1 MALPGG
7 LRTGGTAAE
16 GPEDPARAAIM
27 LPTLRKAAGRRRVR
41 LFVLLSGALVLAS
54 LVPLLVS
61 DLALIRRNR
70 RALEVLEEKYLTRSS
85 SALAD
90 RIAAYHASARKEV
103 ANAANSVRLAREL
116 TGENPFTSAN
126 GPEILRAA
134 LKGETPLLALRGVN
148 RKGIGSFA
156 GPPVL
161 PSTVEFEMRR
171 AFESARDGAFYSGDP
186 FEAGPLGPVSVIAA
200 PVSDEDGL
208 IGVVEALVS
217 WEAIRREFADE
228 SRRDVRATLVDR
240 SGRIIFPLTARPA
253 RRHPSSLVADFERF
267 PARVTRS
274 EDRPLRGVLASI
286 APVGQPD
293 WGVLLERDLDAAFAS
308 VDGMVRDTLLWS
320 AAALAG
326 ALLLGLF
333 SARRISR
340 PIAQLASSSRA
351 VSEGQYGTNV
361 QVTGTAEIA
370 DLSEN
375 FNRMSESIRDAFEN
389 LKRAARENHEL
400 FINSIRALA
409 AAIDAKDPYTRG
421 HSERVARYASQVARE
436 MELPAQDVRRVRLSA
451 LLHDVGKIGI
461 DDRIIRKPSAL
472 TAEEFEIMK
481 SHPVKGAAIM
491 SAIPEL
497 KDVIPGMKHHH
508 ERWEGGGYPDGL
520 KGEEIPLQARIVS
533 VADTFD
539 AMTTTRP
546 YQRAMDIRFV
556 FQRLRDLAGNR
567 FDPTVVEA
575 LIRSYE
581 KGELVPIARDETPV
595 ETPAPLRRVE
605 AG

>member
-1 MALPGG
+1 
-7 LRTGGTAAE
+7 
-16 GPEDPARAAIM
+16 
-27 LPTLRKAAGRRRVR
+27 
-41 LFVLLSGALVLAS
+41 VLLSGALVLAS

-90 RIAAYHASARKEV
+90 RIAAYHASAREEV

-156 GPPVL
+156 GLPVL
-161 PSTVEFEMRR
+161 PSAVEFELRR

-186 FEAGPLGPVSVIAA
+186 FEAGPLGPVSVLAA

-208 IGVVEALVS
+208 IGVVEAVVS

-228 SRRDVRATLVDR
+228 SRRDVHATLVDR
-240 SGRIIFPLTARPA
+240 SGRILFPLAARA
-253 RRHPSSLVADFERF
+253 SGRHPSSLVSDFERF

-274 EDRPLRGVLASI
+274 EAQSGGGVLASI

-308 VDGMVRDTLLWS
+308 VDRMVRDTLLWS

-361 QVTGTAEIA
+361 EVTGTAELA

-436 MELPAQDVRRVRLSA
+436 MELPAQEVRRVRLSA

-461 DDRIIRKPSAL
+461 DDRILRKPSAL
-472 TAEEFEIMK
+472 TEEEFEIMK

-491 SAIPEL
+491 EAIPEL
-497 KDVIPGMKHHH
+497 RDVIPGMKHHH

-520 KGEEIPLQARIVS
+520 KGEDIPLQARIVS

-546 YQRAMDIRFV
+546 YQSAMDIRFV

-567 FDPTVVEA
+567 FDPTVVNA

-581 KGELVPIARDETPV
+581 KGELVPIAREEAPG

-605 AG
+605 VG

>member
-1 MALPGG
+1 M
-7 LRTGGTAAE
+7 
-16 GPEDPARAAIM
+16 
-27 LPTLRKAAGRRRVR
+27 
-41 LFVLLSGALVLAS
+41 LLSGALVLAS

-90 RIAAYHASARKEV
+90 RIAAYHASAREEL

-116 TGENPFTSAN
+116 TGENPFTSVN
-126 GPEILRAA
+126 GPEILRGA

-148 RKGIGSFA
+148 RRGIGSFA
-156 GPPVL
+156 GPPDL
-161 PSTVEFEMRR
+161 PSAVEFELRR

-186 FEAGPLGPVSVIAA
+186 FEAGSLGPVSVLAA
-200 PVSDEDGL
+200 PVSDQDGL
-208 IGVVEALVS
+208 IGVVEAVVS

-240 SGRIIFPLTARPA
+240 SGRILFPFVARGS

-267 PARVTRS
+267 PGRVTRS
-274 EDRPLRGVLASI
+274 EAQPGGGVLASI
-286 APVGQPD
+286 APVGRPD

-308 VDGMVRDTLLWS
+308 VDRMVRDTLLWS

-340 PIAQLASSSRA
+340 PIAQLASSSRL

-361 QVTGTAEIA
+361 KVTGTAELA

-436 MELPAQDVRRVRLSA
+436 MDLPALEIRRVRLSA

-472 TAEEFEIMK
+472 TEEEFEIMK
-481 SHPVKGAAIM
+481 THPAKGAAIM

-520 KGEEIPLQARIVS
+520 KGENIPLQARIVS

-567 FDPTVVEA
+567 FDPAVVDA

-581 KGELVPIARDETPV
+581 KGELVPIAREEPPL
-595 ETPAPLRRVE
+595 EARAEAPAPLRLVE
-605 AG
+605 PG

>member
-1 MALPGG
+1 M
-7 LRTGGTAAE
+7 
-16 GPEDPARAAIM
+16 
-27 LPTLRKAAGRRRVR
+27 
-41 LFVLLSGALVLAS
+41 LLSGALVLAS

-90 RIAAYHASARKEV
+90 RIAAYHASAREEV

-161 PSTVEFEMRR
+161 PSAVEFELRR
-171 AFESARDGAFYSGDP
+171 AFESARDGAFYAGDP
-186 FEAGPLGPVSVIAA
+186 FQAGPLGPVSVLAA

-208 IGVVEALVS
+208 IGVVEAVVS

-240 SGRIIFPLTARPA
+240 SGRILFPLAARGSP
-253 RRHPSSLVADFERF
+253 RHPSSLVADFERF

-274 EDRPLRGVLASI
+274 EALPGGGVLASI

-308 VDGMVRDTLLWS
+308 VDRMVRDTLLWS
-320 AAALAG
+320 AAALAA

-361 QVTGTAEIA
+361 EVTGTAELA

-421 HSERVARYASQVARE
+421 HSERVARYSSQVARE

-461 DDRIIRKPSAL
+461 DDRILRKPTAL
-472 TAEEFEIMK
+472 TEEEFEIMK
-481 SHPVKGAAIM
+481 SHPAKGAAIM
-491 SAIPEL
+491 EAIPEL
-497 KDVIPGMKHHH
+497 WDVIPGMKHHH

-520 KGEEIPLQARIVS
+520 KGEDIPLQARIVS

-581 KGELVPIARDETPV
+581 KGELVPIAREEAPG

>member
-1 MALPGG
+1 M
-7 LRTGGTAAE
+7 
-16 GPEDPARAAIM
+16 
-27 LPTLRKAAGRRRVR
+27 
-41 LFVLLSGALVLAS
+41 LLSGALVLAS

-61 DLALIRRNR
+61 DLALILRNR

-90 RIAAYHASARKEV
+90 RIAAYHASAREEV
-103 ANAANSVRLAREL
+103 ANAANSARLAREL
-116 TGENPFTSAN
+116 TGENPFTSVN
-126 GPEILRAA
+126 GPEILRNA

-148 RKGIGSFA
+148 RKGVGSFA

-161 PSTVEFEMRR
+161 PSTVEFELRR

-186 FEAGPLGPVSVIAA
+186 FEAGPLGPVSVLAA

-208 IGVVEALVS
+208 IGVVEAVVS
-217 WEAIRREFADE
+217 WEAIRRELADE

-240 SGRIIFPLTARPA
+240 SGRILFPLAARGSS
-253 RRHPSSLVADFERF
+253 RHPSSLVSDFARF

-274 EDRPLRGVLASI
+274 EEQPGGGVLASI

-293 WGVLLERDLDAAFAS
+293 WGVLLERNLDAAFAS
-308 VDGMVRDTLLWS
+308 VDRMVRDTLLWS

-340 PIAQLASSSRA
+340 PIAQLASSSRLM
-351 VSEGQYGTNV
+351 SEGQYGTNV
-361 QVTGTAEIA
+361 EVTGTAEIA

-436 MELPAQDVRRVRLSA
+436 MELPAQEIRRVRLSA

-461 DDRIIRKPSAL
+461 DDRILRKPSAL
-472 TAEEFEIMK
+472 TEEEFEIMK
-481 SHPVKGAAIM
+481 SHPTKGAAIM
-491 SAIPEL
+491 EAIPEL
-497 KDVIPGMKHHH
+497 RDVIPGMKHHH

-520 KGEEIPLQARIVS
+520 KGEDIPLQARIVS

-567 FDPTVVEA
+567 FDPTVVDA

-581 KGELVPIARDETPV
+581 KGELVPIARDEVPV
-595 ETPAPLRRVE
+595 EPPAESPAPLRLVE
-605 AG
+605 PG

>member
-1 MALPGG
+1 MKPKL
-7 LRTGGTAAE
+7 
-16 GPEDPARAAIM
+16 
-27 LPTLRKAAGRRRVR
+27 GRRRLR
-41 LFVLLSGALVLAS
+41 LFVLLSGALILAS

-61 DLALIRRNR
+61 DAALIRRNR

-90 RIAAYHASARKEV
+90 RIAAYHASAREELN
-103 ANAANSVRLAREL
+103 NAANSVRLSREL
-116 TGENPFTSAN
+116 TGENPFTSKN
-126 GPEILRAA
+126 GPEILRTA

-148 RKGIGSFA
+148 HKGIGSFA
-156 GPPVL
+156 GPATL
-161 PSTVEFEMRR
+161 PMAVEFEFRR

-186 FEAGPLGPVSVIAA
+186 FDAPPIGAVSVLAE

-217 WEAIRREFADE
+217 WQPIRREFNDE
-228 SRRDVRATLVDR
+228 ARRDVRATLVDR
-240 SGRIIFPLTARPA
+240 NGRVLFPLTRSGPG
-253 RRHPSSLVADFERF
+253 RSSSSLVADFERF
-267 PARVTRS
+267 PGRVTRS
-274 EDRPLRGVLASI
+274 ETQPGRSVLASI
-286 APVGQPD
+286 APVGRPE

-308 VDGMVRDTLLWS
+308 VDGMIKDTLIWS

-326 ALLLGLF
+326 ALLLGLL
-333 SARRISR
+333 SARRLSR
-340 PIAQLASSSRA
+340 PITQLARSTRA
-351 VSEGQYGTNV
+351 VSEGQYGVNV
-361 QVTGTAEIA
+361 EVAGTAELA

-375 FNRMSESIRDAFEN
+375 FNRMSESIRDAIEN

-421 HSERVARYASQVARE
+421 HSERVARYSSLVARE
-436 MELPAQDVRRVRLSA
+436 MGLSSEDVRRVRLSA

-461 DDRIIRKPSAL
+461 DDRILRKPTAL
-472 TAEEFEIMK
+472 TEEEFEIMK

-491 SAIPEL
+491 EAIPQL

-508 ERWEGGGYPDGL
+508 ERWEGGGYPEGL
-520 KGEEIPLQARIVS
+520 SGEGIPLQARIVS

-567 FDPTVVEA
+567 FDPSVVDA
-575 LIRSYE
+575 LIRSYD
-581 KGELVPIARDETPV
+581 KGELVPIAREEAPA
-595 ETPAPLRRVE
+595 EPPAPLRRVE

>member
-1 MALPGG
+1 MKRVLK
-7 LRTGGTAAE
+7 TQ
-16 GPEDPARAAIM
+16 PAR
-27 LPTLRKAAGRRRVR
+27 RRLR
-41 LFVLLSGALVLAS
+41 LFVLLSGALILAS

-61 DLALIRRNR
+61 DAALIRRNR
-70 RALEVLEEKYLTRSS
+70 RTLEVLEEKYLTRSS

-90 RIAAYHASARKEV
+90 RIAAYHASAREEL

-116 TGENPFTSAN
+116 TGENPFTSQK
-126 GPEILRAA
+126 GPEILREV
-134 LKGETPLLALRGVN
+134 LSGETPLLALRGVN

-156 GPPVL
+156 GPPSL
-161 PSTVEFEMRR
+161 PAAVELEFRR
-171 AFESARDGAFYSGDP
+171 AFESARDGALYSGDP
-186 FEAGPLGPVSVIAA
+186 FVAPPLGTVSILAV

-217 WEAIRREFADE
+217 WEPIRRDFADE
-228 SRRDVRATLVDR
+228 ARRDVRATLVDR
-240 SGRIIFPLTARPA
+240 EGRILFPLDAREST
-253 RRHPSSLVADFERF
+253 RRHPSSLVADFKRF

-274 EDRPLRGVLASI
+274 ETQAGSRVLASI
-286 APVGQPD
+286 APVGEPA
-293 WGVLLERDLDAAFAS
+293 WAVLLERDRDAAFAS
-308 VDGMVRDTLLWS
+308 VDRMVRDTVLWS
-320 AAALAG
+320 AIALLG
-326 ALLLGLF
+326 ALLLGVIF
-333 SARRISR
+333 ARRLSR
-340 PIAQLASSSRA
+340 PISQLAESTRA
-351 VSEGQYGTNV
+351 VSEGQYGTRV
-361 QVTGTAEIA
+361 EVTGTAELA

-375 FNRMSESIRDAFEN
+375 FNRMSESISSAVAN

-421 HSERVARYASQVARE
+421 HSERVARYSSLVAKE
-436 MELPAQDVRRVRLSA
+436 MGLSAEDVRRVRLSA

-461 DDRIIRKPSAL
+461 DDRILRKPTAL
-472 TAEEFEIMK
+472 TEEEFEIMK

-491 SAIPEL
+491 EVIPEL
-497 KDVIPGMKHHH
+497 RDVIPGMKHHH

-520 KGEEIPLQARIVS
+520 AGEDIPLQARIVS

-567 FDPTVVEA
+567 FDPSIVEA
-575 LIRSYE
+575 LIQSYE
-581 KGELVPIARDETPV
+581 KGDLVPIAREEAPPEAV
-595 ETPAPLRRVE
+595 PLRRVE
-605 AG
+605 AS

>member
-1 MALPGG
+1 LANQ
-7 LRTGGTAAE
+7 T
-16 GPEDPARAAIM
+16 
-27 LPTLRKAAGRRRVR
+27 GRRRVR

-90 RIAAYHASARKEV
+90 RIAAYHASAREEV
-103 ANAANSVRLAREL
+103 SNAANSVRLAREL
-116 TGENPFTSAN
+116 TGENPFTSTN

-161 PSTVEFEMRR
+161 PSTVEFELRR

-186 FEAGPLGPVSVIAA
+186 FRAEPLGPVSVIAA
-200 PVSDEDGL
+200 PVSDQDGL
-208 IGVVEALVS
+208 IGVVEAVVS
-217 WEAIRREFADE
+217 WEMIRRDFADE

-240 SGRIIFPLTARPA
+240 TGRILFPLATRTS

-274 EDRPLRGVLASI
+274 EEQPGGGVLASI

-308 VDGMVRDTLLWS
+308 VDRMVRDTLLWS

-361 QVTGTAEIA
+361 KVTGTAELA

-481 SHPVKGAAIM
+481 THPAKGAAIM

-520 KGEEIPLQARIVS
+520 KGEDIPLQARIVS

-546 YQRAMDIRFV
+546 YQQAMDIRFV

-567 FDPTVVEA
+567 FDPRVVDA

-581 KGELVPIARDETPV
+581 KGELVPIAREEGTGDAPR

>member
-1 MALPGG
+1 LGKQ
-7 LRTGGTAAE
+7 T
-16 GPEDPARAAIM
+16 
-27 LPTLRKAAGRRRVR
+27 GRRRVR

-90 RIAAYHASARKEV
+90 RIAAYHASAREEV

-116 TGENPFTSAN
+116 TGENPFTSSY

-134 LKGETPLLALRGVN
+134 LRGETPLLALRGVN

-161 PSTVEFEMRR
+161 PSTVEFELRR

-186 FEAGPLGPVSVIAA
+186 FEAGPLGPVSVLAA
-200 PVSDEDGL
+200 PVSDEDGM
-208 IGVVEALVS
+208 IGVVEAVVS

-240 SGRIIFPLTARPA
+240 SGRILFPLAARGSS
-253 RRHPSSLVADFERF
+253 RHPSSLVSDFARF

-274 EDRPLRGVLASI
+274 EEQPGGGVLASI

-293 WGVLLERDLDAAFAS
+293 WGVLLERNLDAAFAS
-308 VDGMVRDTLLWS
+308 VDRMVRDTLLWS

-340 PIAQLASSSRA
+340 PIAQLASSSRL

-361 QVTGTAEIA
+361 EVTGTAEIA

-375 FNRMSESIRDAFEN
+375 FNRMTESIRDAFEN

-436 MELPAQDVRRVRLSA
+436 MDLPAQEVRRVRLSA

-461 DDRIIRKPSAL
+461 DDRILRKPSAL
-472 TAEEFEIMK
+472 TEEEFEIMK
-481 SHPVKGAAIM
+481 SHPTKGAAIM
-491 SAIPEL
+491 EAIPEL
-497 KDVIPGMKHHH
+497 RDVIPGMKHHH

-520 KGEEIPLQARIVS
+520 KGEDIPLQARIVS

-567 FDPTVVEA
+567 FDPTVVDA

-595 ETPAPLRRVE
+595 EPPAEAPAPLRLVE
-605 AG
+605 PG

>member
-1 MALPGG
+1 MKP
-7 LRTGGTAAE
+7 
-16 GPEDPARAAIM
+16 
-27 LPTLRKAAGRRRVR
+27 KSGRRRLR

-61 DLALIRRNR
+61 DAALIRRNR

-90 RIAAYHASARKEV
+90 RIAAYHASAREELK
-103 ANAANSVRLAREL
+103 NAANSVRLSREL
-116 TGENPFTSAN
+116 TGENPFTSKN

-148 RKGIGSFA
+148 RNGIGSFV
-156 GPPVL
+156 GPASL
-161 PSTVEFEMRR
+161 PPAVDFEFRR
-171 AFESARDGAFYSGDP
+171 AFESARDGVFYSGDP
-186 FEAGPLGPVSVIAA
+186 FDAPSIGPVSVLAA

-217 WEAIRREFADE
+217 WEPIRREFADE
-228 SRRDVRATLVDR
+228 ARRDVRATLVDR
-240 SGRIIFPLTARPA
+240 RGRILFPVARTGA
-253 RRHPSSLVADFERF
+253 GRSPSSLVADFERF
-267 PARVTRS
+267 PGRVTRS
-274 EDRPLRGVLASI
+274 ETQPGRSVLASI
-286 APVGQPD
+286 APVNRPE
-293 WGVLLERDLDAAFAS
+293 WGVLLERDLTAAFAS
-308 VDGMVRDTLLWS
+308 VDRMVHDTVIWS

-326 ALLLGLF
+326 ALLLGLIF
-333 SARRISR
+333 ARRLSR
-340 PIAQLASSSRA
+340 PIAQLALSTRA
-351 VSEGQYGTNV
+351 VSEGQYGANV
-361 QVTGTAEIA
+361 EVTGTAELA

-375 FNRMSESIRDAFEN
+375 FNRMSESIRDAVEN

-421 HSERVARYASQVARE
+421 HSERVARYASLVARE
-436 MELPAQDVRRVRLSA
+436 MGLSSEDVRRARLSA

-461 DDRIIRKPSAL
+461 DDRILRKPTAL
-472 TAEEFEIMK
+472 TEEEFEIMK

-491 SAIPEL
+491 EAIPQL
-497 KDVIPGMKHHH
+497 RDVIPGMKHHH
-508 ERWEGGGYPDGL
+508 ERWEGGGYPEGL
-520 KGEEIPLQARIVS
+520 RGEDIPLQARIVS

-567 FDPTVVEA
+567 FDPSVVEA

-581 KGELVPIARDETPV
+581 KGELVPIAREETPGEV
-595 ETPAPLRRVE
+595 PAPLRRVE

>member
-1 MALPGG
+1 M
-7 LRTGGTAAE
+7 
-16 GPEDPARAAIM
+16 
-27 LPTLRKAAGRRRVR
+27 
-41 LFVLLSGALVLAS
+41 AS
-54 LVPLLVS
+54 LVPLTVS
-61 DLALIRRNR
+61 DAAFIRRNR
-70 RALEVLEEKYLTRSS
+70 RALEILEEKYLTRSS

-90 RIAAYHASARKEV
+90 RIAAYHASAREELV
-103 ANAANSVRLAREL
+103 NAANSVRLAREL

-134 LKGETPLLALRGVN
+134 LKGETPLLALRGLN
-148 RKGIGSFA
+148 RKGVGSFA
-156 GPPVL
+156 GPPSL
-161 PSTVEFEMRR
+161 PATVEFEFRR

-186 FEAGPLGPVSVIAA
+186 FEAVPLGPVSVLAA
-200 PVSDEDGL
+200 PVTDEEGL

-217 WEAIRREFADE
+217 WEPIRREFADE
-228 SRRDVRATLVDR
+228 ARRDVRATLVDR
-240 SGRIIFPLTARPA
+240 EGRILFPLVTGVE
-253 RRHPSSLVADFERF
+253 RRHPSSLVADFQRF

-274 EDRPLRGVLASI
+274 EVQPGGSVLASI
-286 APVGQPD
+286 APVGEPA
-293 WGVLLERDLDAAFAS
+293 WAVLLERDLDAAFAS
-308 VDGMVRDTLLWS
+308 VDRMVRDTLLWS

-333 SARRISR
+333 SARRLSR
-340 PIAQLASSSRA
+340 PIAQLAKSTRA
-351 VSEGQYGTNV
+351 VSEGQYGANV
-361 QVTGTAEIA
+361 EVTGTAELA

-375 FNRMSESIRDAFEN
+375 FNRMSESIRVAVDN
-389 LKRAARENHEL
+389 LRRAARENHEL

-421 HSERVARYASQVARE
+421 HSERVARYSSQVAKE
-436 MELPAQDVRRVRLSA
+436 MELSPEDVRRVRLSA

-461 DDRIIRKPSAL
+461 DDRILRKPTAL
-472 TAEEFEIMK
+472 TEEEFEIMK

-491 SAIPEL
+491 EAIPQL

-520 KGEEIPLQARIVS
+520 AGDEIPLQARIVS

-567 FDPTVVEA
+567 FDPAVVEA

-581 KGELVPIARDETPV
+581 KGELVPIARE
-595 ETPAPLRRVE
+595 EAPPEVPLPLARVE

>member
-1 MALPGG
+1 MLQALK
-7 LRTGGTAAE
+7 TK
-16 GPEDPARAAIM
+16 PAR
-27 LPTLRKAAGRRRVR
+27 RRLR
-41 LFVLLSGALVLAS
+41 LFVLLSGALILAS

-61 DLALIRRNR
+61 DAALIRRNR
-70 RALEVLEEKYLTRSS
+70 RTLEVLEEKYLTRSS

-90 RIAAYHASARKEV
+90 RISAYHASAREEL

-116 TGENPFTSAN
+116 TGENPFTSKN
-126 GPEILRAA
+126 GPEILRAV
-134 LKGETPLLALRGVN
+134 LRGETPLLALRGVN

-156 GPPVL
+156 GPPSL
-161 PSTVEFEMRR
+161 PAAVEFEFRR

-186 FEAGPLGPVSVIAA
+186 FVAPPLGAVSILAA
-200 PVSDEDGL
+200 PVTDEDGL

-217 WEAIRREFADE
+217 WEPIRRDFGDE
-228 SRRDVRATLVDR
+228 ARRDVRATLVDR
-240 SGRIIFPLTARPA
+240 EGRILFPLDARGKE
-253 RRHPSSLVADFERF
+253 RRHPSSLVADFKRF

-274 EDRPLRGVLASI
+274 ETQGSSTVLASI
-286 APVGQPD
+286 APVGEPA
-293 WGVLLERDLDAAFAS
+293 WAVLLERDRDAAFAS
-308 VDGMVRDTLLWS
+308 VDRMVRDTVLWS
-320 AAALAG
+320 AAALLG
-326 ALLLGLF
+326 ALLLGVIF
-333 SARRISR
+333 ARRLSR
-340 PIAQLASSSRA
+340 PITQLAESTRA
-351 VSEGQYGTNV
+351 VSEGQYGTRV
-361 QVTGTAEIA
+361 VVAGTAELA

-375 FNRMSESIRDAFEN
+375 FNRMSESISTAVEN

-421 HSERVARYASQVARE
+421 HSERVARYSSQVAKE
-436 MELPAQDVRRVRLSA
+436 MGLSAEDVRQVRLSA

-461 DDRIIRKPSAL
+461 DDRILRKPTAL
-472 TAEEFEIMK
+472 TEEEFEIMK

-491 SAIPEL
+491 EAIPQL
-497 KDVIPGMKHHH
+497 RDVIPGMKYHH

-520 KGEEIPLQARIVS
+520 AGEEIPLQARIVS

-567 FDPTVVEA
+567 FDPSVVEA
-575 LIRSYE
+575 LIHSYE
-581 KGELVPIARDETPV
+581 KGDLVPIAREEIPH
-595 ETPAPLRRVE
+595 EAPPLRRVE
-605 AG
+605 AS

>member
-1 MALPGG
+1 M
-7 LRTGGTAAE
+7 
-16 GPEDPARAAIM
+16 
-27 LPTLRKAAGRRRVR
+27 
-41 LFVLLSGALVLAS
+41 
-54 LVPLLVS
+54 S

-90 RIAAYHASARKEV
+90 RIAAYHASAREEV
-103 ANAANSVRLAREL
+103 ANTANSVRLAREL
-116 TGENPFTSAN
+116 TGENPFTSVN

-161 PSTVEFEMRR
+161 PSAVEFELRR

-186 FEAGPLGPVSVIAA
+186 FQAEALGPVSVLAA

-208 IGVVEALVS
+208 IGVVEAVVS

-228 SRRDVRATLVDR
+228 SRRDVQATLVDR
-240 SGRIIFPLTARPA
+240 SGRILFPLAAGGARK
-253 RRHPSSLVADFERF
+253 HPSSLVADFERF

-274 EDRPLRGVLASI
+274 EVQPGRGVLASI

-308 VDGMVRDTLLWS
+308 VDRMVRDTLLWS

-340 PIAQLASSSRA
+340 PIAQLASSSRL

-361 QVTGTAEIA
+361 KVTGTAELA

-375 FNRMSESIRDAFEN
+375 FNRMSESIRDAFDN

-436 MELPAQDVRRVRLSA
+436 MELPAQEVRRVRLSA

-472 TAEEFEIMK
+472 TEEEFEIMK
-481 SHPVKGAAIM
+481 THPAKGAAIM

-520 KGEEIPLQARIVS
+520 KGEDIPLQARIVS

-567 FDPTVVEA
+567 FDPAVVAA

-581 KGELVPIARDETPV
+581 KGELVPIAREEPPV
-595 ETPAPLRRVE
+595 ETPAQAPAPLRLVE
-605 AG
+605 PG